1 MTISID
7 NYLPEYFKETAD
19 DIHKRMI
26 DEAPKDVSTIEG
38 DIFWSTTRPCAEEIA
53 KSKKVA
59 LLQVLKL
66 GIVQTATGKFLDLKG
81 EADGIPR
88 KSGEASIQKILF
100 VGVEGTIVSAGRKVS
115 TVADEDNEAI
125 EFLILKTVT
134 IDSTGIATTVAE
146 CLKTGKLGNV
156 AQGKITVLTKNL
168 NGIKQITN
176 TEIVKEGVD
185 DESDEDYLYR
195 ILENAQNP
203 PTSGNIAH
211 YKKWSKECIGVKSC
225 KVVPL
230 WDKNNGRDGNGTV
243 KVIIVADEN
252 KAASDELIKY
262 VKNHLDPY
270 PEGEGRG
277 QAPIGSTVTV
287 VSCIEKE
294 IDITANVILM
304 TGYTKDIVQNNFKK
318 VLSQYLSEL
327 SFDSTTYISLA
338 RIGNVLLDT
347 DGVVDYSDLKLNGSA
362 ENVNLSNEE
371 IAVTGTVEIEVVV

>member
-53 KSKKVA
+53 KAKKVA

-134 IDSTGIATTVAE
+134 IDSTGIATTMAE

-176 TEIVKEGVD
+176 TEIVKEGV
-185 DESDEDYLYR
+185 
-195 ILENAQNP
+195 
-203 PTSGNIAH
+203 
-211 YKKWSKECIGVKSC
+211 
-225 KVVPL
+225 
-230 WDKNNGRDGNGTV
+230 
-243 KVIIVADEN
+243 IIVADEN

-262 VKNHLDPY
+262 VKNHIDPY

-362 ENVNLSNEE
+362 ENVNLSNQE
-371 IAVTGTVEIEVVV
+371 IAVTGTVEIEVVL

>member
-26 DEAPKDVSTIEG
+26 DEAPKDISTIEG

-53 KSKKVA
+53 KAKKVA

-100 VGVEGTIVSAGRKVS
+100 VGVEGTIISAGRKVS

-168 NGIKQITN
+168 NGIKRITN
-176 TEIVKEGVD
+176 TEIVKDGVD

-225 KVVPL
+225 KVVSL

-362 ENVNLSNEE
+362 ENANLSNEE
-371 IAVTGTVEIEVVV
+371 IAVTGTVEIEVVL